1 MESKSN
7 SGGRFLTR
15 LGHRLS
21 ERGTSAKWPRLLG
34 VKREIGVST
43 AGQGTR
49 FIYANCL
56 TCMQIGF
63 MYANGLTA

>member
-7 SGGRFLTR
+7 PGSRFLTR

-21 ERGTSAKWPRLLG
+21 ERETPAKWPRLLV

-43 AGQGTR
+43 AGQGKR
-49 FIYANCL
+49 FMYANCL

-63 MYANGLTA
+63 MYANDLTA

>member
-7 SGGRFLTR
+7 SGSRFLTR

-21 ERGTSAKWPRLLG
+21 ERQTPAKWPRLLV
-34 VKREIGVST
+34 VKRKIGVSIS
-43 AGQGTR
+43 GQGKR
-49 FIYANCL
+49 FVYANCL